1 MVLGILGAIAGAT
14 AIPMSAAALPN
25 AATSTAT
32 SAVGVSQGGMNS
44 NSNNGQRGQQPDPN
58 DPRLA
63 KFTLRAHCDEEESS
77 FKKEVHRK
85 QVVLRKGKVFDV
97 SDLSLSDTFAERFL
111 PQLYL
116 DSTSH
121 PHYQDGHPFSGF
133 FLDYP
138 SAKKGAPPLRGLVS
152 TISKDPPELNWIY
165 VDKDSLELKYGGKSK
180 STGHVVGPWDWTHD
194 QKGML
199 LESWE
204 GFVAMQAGDEE
215 GGWLLCYDR
224 DDNHLGNVRGD
235 RKVVEIELDRRVIAK

>member
-32 SAVGVSQGGMNS
+32 SAVGVSQGSMNS
-44 NSNNGQRGQQPDPN
+44 NSDNGQRSQQPDPN

-63 KFTLRAHCDEEESS
+63 KFTLRAHCDEEEST

-85 QVVLRKGKVFDV
+85 QVVLRKGK
-97 SDLSLSDTFAERFL
+97 
-111 PQLYL
+111 LYL
-116 DSTSH
+116 DRASH
-121 PHYQDGHPFSGF
+121 PRYQDGHPFSGF
-133 FLDYP
+133 FLNYP
-138 SAKKGAPPLRGLVS
+138 SAKKGASPLRGLVS

-165 VDKDSLELKYGGKSK
+165 VDKDTLELKYGGKSK
-180 STGHVVGPWDWTHD
+180 STGHVVGPWDWTDD